1 MKNRSGKLQQRN
13 KPMSKSSKSKLQ
25 IATGLA
31 FLIFAVWLFMSTKNY
46 ASNSYPLV
54 SKHITI
60 EHENRSLEL
69 DEAQSKNISK
79 RLQNTL
85 RIREHEST
93 EFHTSLILNNGITIR
108 LNMDENTGLIEY
120 QNKKEQVRVDRSL
133 IKAIQKLIT
142 P

>member
-25 IATGLA
+25 IAIGLV

-54 SKHITI
+54 SERITI

-93 EFHTSLILNNGITIR
+93 EFPTSLILDNGITIR

>member
-31 FLIFAVWLFMSTKNY
+31 FFIFAVWLFMSTKNY

-54 SKHITI
+54 SEHITI

-79 RLQNTL
+79 RKDLDYRNDLATGYTISDDL
-85 RIREHEST
+85 KKYTVNIREC
-93 EFHTSLILNNGITIR
+93 
-108 LNMDENTGLIEY
+108 
-120 QNKKEQVRVDRSL
+120 
-133 IKAIQKLIT
+133 
-142 P
+142 

>member
-54 SKHITI
+54 SERITI

-93 EFHTSLILNNGITIR
+93 EFTTSLILDNGITIR